1 MKPQHSHR
9 HHRITAESSLV
20 PTQSSRKIW
29 SLSLRRSSNSPRASI
44 SCLPISSTSP
54 HLHKGQFSVVLSDS
68 SDTFKSF
75 DTVFMPAPISWI
87 QKQASEV
94 YVASSYQSIYV
105 TYVEERASGS
115 VRFECVSR
123 LRMRTDRSGF
133 PCFPNVKWTSSG
145 SPVRRTSW

>member
-9 HHRITAESSLV
+9 HHRTTAESSLV

-44 SCLPISSTSP
+44 SCLPTSSTSP
-54 HLHKGQFSVVLSDS
+54 HLHKGQFSVVLGDS
-68 SDTFKSF
+68 FDAFKSF
-75 DTVFMPAPISWI
+75 DNIFMPVPISWI

-94 YVASSYQSIYV
+94 YVVRPYQSKYV
-105 TYVEERASGS
+105 TYVEERALGS
-115 VRFECVSR
+115 VRFGCVSR
-123 LRMRTDRSGF
+123 LRMRTARSDF

-145 SPVRRTSW
+145 SPLRRTSW